1 MFLKQHKTSI
11 SFELNMRNKFVVP
24 LDQKVAH
31 KSHNYLVPHLCLNYY
46 PNLSYT
52 VLRDPTPSLENTSMY
67 HD

>member
-31 KSHNYLVPHLCLNYY
+31 KSHNYFGTPFVSQL
-46 PNLSYT
+46 LSK
-52 VLRDPTPSLENTSMY
+52 LELYSFA
-67 HD
+67 